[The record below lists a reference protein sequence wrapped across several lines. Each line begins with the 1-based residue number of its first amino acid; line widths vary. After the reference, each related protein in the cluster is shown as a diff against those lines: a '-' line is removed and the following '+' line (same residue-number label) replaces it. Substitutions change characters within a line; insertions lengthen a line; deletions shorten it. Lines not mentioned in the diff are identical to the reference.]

1 MTLGDFSRRLL
12 VYHVMKEKQP
22 VYNFI
27 LYFIQYYVS
36 HSIDP
41 ALKINDSKLFVFD
54 VFYLSLMSFIHSIFK
69 VFTFYHQSRLPKKL
83 SGYFTLQGW

>member
-22 VYNFI
+22 VYNCI

-36 HSIDP
+36 HCIDT
-41 ALKINDSKLFVFD
+41 ALKINVSKQFVFD
-54 VFYLSLMSFIHSIFK
+54 VFLFVVDVIH
-69 VFTFYHQSRLPKKL
+69 TFYLQSIYFL
-83 SGYFTLQGW
+83 SSKY

>member
-22 VYNFI
+22 VYNCI

-36 HSIDP
+36 HCIDP
-41 ALKINDSKLFVFD
+41 ALKINVSKLFVFD
-54 VFYLSLMSFIHSIFK
+54 VFYLSLM
-69 VFTFYHQSRLPKKL
+69 
-83 SGYFTLQGW
+83 